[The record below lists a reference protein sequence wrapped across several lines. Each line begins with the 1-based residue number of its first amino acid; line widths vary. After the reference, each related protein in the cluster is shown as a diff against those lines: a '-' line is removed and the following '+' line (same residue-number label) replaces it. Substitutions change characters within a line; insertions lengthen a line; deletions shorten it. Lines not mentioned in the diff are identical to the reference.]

1 MGGRGR
7 RDTCLVDK
15 GQFMS
20 KGLEL
25 RIVLDVLIMSVVG
38 ILGIYFVLLEFRPGF
53 LERAFLRQWFREGEG
68 GYA

>member
-1 MGGRGR
+1 
-7 RDTCLVDK
+7 
-15 GQFMS
+15 MS